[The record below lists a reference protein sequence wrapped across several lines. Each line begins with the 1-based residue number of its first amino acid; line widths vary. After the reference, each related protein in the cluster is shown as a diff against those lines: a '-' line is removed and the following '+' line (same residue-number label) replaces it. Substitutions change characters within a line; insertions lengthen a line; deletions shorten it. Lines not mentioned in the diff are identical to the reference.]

1 MCKYINLSKNQ
12 NGQIQWCQ
20 DCNNFTV
27 NFNNLIMTFTIQSFQ
42 SFKNNLTACYA
53 ENTKHECYRD
63 KREIVFNTRVEG
75 LRLVFSIDEVGSY
88 LSLMQEAEL
97 GMMVSEEK

>member
-1 MCKYINLSKNQ
+1 
-12 NGQIQWCQ
+12 
-20 DCNNFTV
+20 
-27 NFNNLIMTFTIQSFQ
+27 MTFSIQSFH

-53 ENTKHECYRD
+53 ESIKHECYRD
-63 KREIVFNTRVEG
+63 KREIVFNTRLEG

-97 GMMVSEEK
+97 EMMVSEEK